1 MFSVETILTI
11 GGGLLTVLVW
21 LIRLEAKL
29 LYLERDHNKLEETST
44 KTDLLFQTKVDKLM
58 GDIHQIQVSLT
69 RIETRLIMP
78 NKKGEH
84 DGD

>member
-1 MFSVETILTI
+1 MFSVENMMAI

-21 LIRLEAKL
+21 LIRLESKL